1 MKAQRLADAADAKGE
16 LEKTEVLKAEDEKI
30 LMDTKAEC
38 HAKSDEYEKN
48 QVTRAD
54 EIKAIEEAIKIMSS
68 PEVSGNAEKHLPQL
82 VQTSLLQLRGDGSSD
97 SQAKAAAFL
106 QRQAKLLGSRY
117 LAY

>member
-16 LEKTEVLKAEDEKI
+16 LEKTEALKAEDEKI

-48 QVTRAD
+48 QVTRA
-54 EIKAIEEAIKIMSS
+54 EEVKAIEQAIAIMSS

-82 VQTSLLQLRGDGSSD
+82 VQTSGASLLQLRGQSTSDGQS
-97 SQAKAAAFL
+97 KAAAFL
-106 QRQAKLLGSRY
+106 QRRAKLL
-117 LAY
+117 